1 MTWWLI
7 VIIATAYIFDFYN
20 GMKDA
25 ANSVATIVSTRVLK
39 PWQAVLWAAFFNFVA
54 AFGGIFF
61 TTVLPFLPFL
71 SNMFGLHVATTI
83 GKGIVDPGIVS
94 PTLIFTALVAAIL
107 WTMYCLHNGLPISV
121 SHALVGGFVGTAL
134 MKGFIDTASIKGGV
148 ASLVLSGILKTV
160 TFMVIGPIL
169 GLTLGLLIMI
179 AVYWLVRNQFPSRID
194 KHFRKLQLLSAAAYS
209 LGHGVNDAQKTM
221 GIIAVLLFTTPGTF
235 YYPYYAQHH
244 DIYIPFWIVIS
255 CHFMIAMG
263 TMAGGWHVIKTLG
276 QRVTKLQPIHGFCAE
291 TGGAISLFIASAL
304 GAPVSTTH
312 VITGAICGV
321 GATNRISAVRWG
333 VARSIVWAW
342 ILTMPISAIIAAI
355 IYSVLHLF
363 I

>member
-1 MTWWLI
+1 MTLWLI
-7 VIIATAYIFDFYN
+7 LIIATAFIFDFYN

-61 TTVLPFLPFL
+61 TKVLAIPFL
-71 SNMFGLHVATTI
+71 SQFFSLHVATTV
-83 GKGIVDPGIVS
+83 GKGIVDQNIVS
-94 PTLIFTALVAAIL
+94 PLLIFTALLGAIL
-107 WTMYCLHNGLPISV
+107 WTAYCLHNGLPISV
-121 SHALVGGFVGTAL
+121 SHALIGGLVGTAL
-134 MKGFIDTASIKGGV
+134 IKGFIATRVLKGALNV
-148 ASLVLSGILKTV
+148 LVISGILKTV
-160 TFMVIGPIL
+160 TFMIVAPIL
-169 GLTLGLLIMI
+169 GLVLGLLIMV
-179 AVYWLVRNQFPSRID
+179 AVYWLVRNQLPTRID
-194 KHFRKLQLLSAAAYS
+194 KHFRKLQLVSAAAYS

-291 TGGAISLFIASAL
+291 TGGAISLFFASAL

-321 GATNRISAVRWG
+321 GATQRLSAVRWG

-342 ILTMPISAIIAAI
+342 ILTMPVSAVIAAAV
-355 IYSVLHLF
+355 YLVLHLF